1 MKKKIEFWRIKNKNL
16 ADSKNPHRL
25 AAYLRIKAREKVNQP
40 SSASENMNDHQ
51 RSLARANVNQP
62 SSSYSESISS
72 DADRTKT
79 TIEELKS
86 YENQEILNE
95 LVLVNGYISHLVV
108 DEETLDTLIYIADH
122 TSILE
127 VIMNDEILHK
137 FLGVK
142 VKKLRLYFINCEF
155 NFNVYLF

>member
-1 MKKKIEFWRIKNKNL
+1 MKKQIEFWKIKNKNL

-25 AAYLRIKAREKVNQP
+25 AAYLRIQARANVNQP

-51 RSLARANVNQP
+51 RSLVRANVNQP
-62 SSSYSESISS
+62 SPSYLISY
-72 DADRTKT
+72 DAERTKT
-79 TIEELKS
+79 TIEELKL

-127 VIMNDEILHK
+127 VIMDDEILHK
-137 FLGVK
+137 FLGVN
-142 VKKLRLYFINCEF
+142 VKKT
-155 NFNVYLF
+155 